1 MKTFKQFITELEQIG
16 DIINNNPK
24 LKLLKRASDESYNER
39 GVKPPK
45 VKKGKV

>member
-24 LKLLKRASDESYNER
+24 LKVLKKASDKSYDEI
-39 GVKPPK
+39 GVKTPK

>member
-16 DIINNNPK
+16 DIINNNLN
-24 LKLLKRASDESYNER
+24 LKVLKKASDKSYDKI
-39 GVKPPK
+39 GVKTPK